1 LAADRGLRDLR
12 HESTRH
18 FAAPKIRENCNGVKK
33 FRAAFGRRIEF
44 FSKIPTSS
52 RKTARPS
59 VQISVAPWVCAKKIT
74 AFRPG
79 LRTNWKLDPTVLI
92 SIEKWVGTRL

>member
-1 LAADRGLRDLR
+1 
-12 HESTRH
+12 
-18 FAAPKIRENCNGVKK
+18 VKK
-33 FRAAFGRRIEF
+33 FRAAFGRRIQS
-44 FSKIPTSS
+44 FSKISTSS

-59 VQISVAPWVCAKKIT
+59 VQISVVPRVCAKKIT

-92 SIEKWVGTRL
+92 SSKNGSEPDYRLMENLL